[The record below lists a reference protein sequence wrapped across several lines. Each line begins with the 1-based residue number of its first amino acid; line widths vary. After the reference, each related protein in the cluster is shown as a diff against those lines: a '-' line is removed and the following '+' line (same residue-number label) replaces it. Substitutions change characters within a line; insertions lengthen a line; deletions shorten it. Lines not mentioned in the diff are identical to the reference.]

1 MFEMPLYATL
11 ALLGGVYLFFKGFR
25 DLTRLRLIENTPT
38 ARIRSMA
45 MGLVEVNG
53 VVEGRSTVRAPF
65 SGRPCAYWQVEVAV
79 RNGRRHSWSTIHRR
93 SSGQPFFLR
102 DDTGVALVYPQGAE
116 CHIPHAVEETAHGLM
131 LPPCYADYMKENGLW
146 MRPVAGLS
154 TMRFRER
161 MLEGGERVYVLG
173 TAVPRAQVLTVSELQ
188 LEATGTEDVRAERIR
203 SRDAEVVG
211 TIRRGQHEKT
221 FLISHQSERSLT
233 TQLRWKAPLGLVG
246 GPILAVFGLGWWLVR
261 LAGGQ

>member
-1 MFEMPLYATL
+1 MM
-11 ALLGGVYLFFKGFR
+11 
-25 DLTRLRLIENTPT
+25 
-38 ARIRSMA
+38 
-45 MGLVEVNG
+45 
-53 VVEGRSTVRAPF
+53 
-65 SGRPCAYWQVEVAV
+65 
-79 RNGRRHSWSTIHRR
+79 
-93 SSGQPFFLR
+93 
-102 DDTGVALVYPQGAE
+102 
-116 CHIPHAVEETAHGLM
+116 
-131 LPPCYADYMKENGLW
+131 PPCYADYMKENGLW
-146 MRPVAGLS
+146 MRHVAGLS

-246 GPILAVFGLGWWLVR
+246 GPILTVFGLGWWLVR
-261 LAGGQ
+261 LAAGQ